1 MATET
6 IRSKVTKR
14 GAESKS
20 SQLHGVDNFLQ
31 GIGDLYNDSTISSVV
46 FLYGTDFRKLSEYA
60 SVDIQSIT
68 LKMVA
73 RGYTN
78 NNSSTTAQMAAC
90 YGFNLSGTDTS
101 TYTFLNGVIVRG
113 SQNGDVTVE
122 NTYTK
127 GDGKDMTAYIID
139 SNNVDVLVNSYTQNT
154 LGFRTYVKWAKIKS
168 FTMSVTYL
176 GYYTL
181 SVSAGTGG
189 TVTGSGTYES
199 GTSTT
204 VTATPNNGYKFKQWS
219 DGNTSSTRTITMTGN
234 TTLTAEFE
242 LNNKIYIGTSQP
254 KAIYVGTQQVKSVYV
269 GTSKVYG

>member
-6 IRSKVTKR
+6 ITSKVTKR

-31 GIGDLYNDSTISSVV
+31 GTGDLYNDSTISSVV

>member
-6 IRSKVTKR
+6 ITSKVTKR

-31 GIGDLYNDSTISSVV
+31 GTGNLYNDSTTSSVV

-73 RGYTN
+73 CGYTN
-78 NNSSTTAQMAAC
+78 NNSSTTAQMTAC
-90 YGFNLSGTDTS
+90 YGFNLSGTNTS
-101 TYTFLNGVIVRG
+101 TYTFLNGVTVSG
-113 SQNGDVTVE
+113 KQSGDVTVE

-127 GDGKDMTAYIID
+127 GDGKDITAYIID

-154 LGFRTYVKWAKIKS
+154 LGFRTYAKWAKIKS

-199 GTSTT
+199 GTSVT
-204 VTATPNNGYKFKQWS
+204 VTAIPNNGYKFKQWS

-234 TTLTAEFE
+234 TTFTAEFE
-242 LNNKIYIGTSQP
+242 LNNKIYIGISQP
-254 KAIYVGTQQVKSVYV
+254 KAIYVGTQQVESVYV

>member
-6 IRSKVTKR
+6 ITSKVTKR
-14 GAESKS
+14 GAESTS

-31 GIGDLYNDSTISSVV
+31 GTDNLYNDSTISSVV

-73 RGYTN
+73 CGYTN
-78 NNSSTTAQMAAC
+78 NHSSTTAQMTAC

-101 TYTFLNGVIVRG
+101 TYTFLNGVTVSG
-113 SQNGDVTVE
+113 AQSGDVTVE

-127 GDGKDMTAYIID
+127 GDGKDITAYIID

-176 GYYTL
+176 GYYIL

-189 TVTGSGTYES
+189 TVTGGGTYES
-199 GTSTT
+199 GTSVTA
-204 VTATPNNGYKFKQWS
+204 TATPNNGYKFKQWS

-242 LNNKIYIGTSQP
+242 LNNIYIGISQP